1 MIPQLVMEETH
12 IKTHV
17 KLGSASELSNG
28 ASRYPKGQG
37 SFDKVH
43 SYYRTIDA
51 LAHNLHSVLSV
62 ACRKEACSNAGGSEG
77 SLPSN
82 RMAVSITI
90 FEDF

>member
-1 MIPQLVMEETH
+1 MEETH

-17 KLGSASELSNG
+17 KLGSASQLSNG

-43 SYYRTIDA
+43 LKCRTIVV
-51 LAHNLHSVLSV
+51 LARNLHSVLSV
-62 ACRKEACSNAGGSEG
+62 ACRRLDPTPAGAKARFS
-77 SLPSN
+77 PN

-90 FEDF
+90 FEAF